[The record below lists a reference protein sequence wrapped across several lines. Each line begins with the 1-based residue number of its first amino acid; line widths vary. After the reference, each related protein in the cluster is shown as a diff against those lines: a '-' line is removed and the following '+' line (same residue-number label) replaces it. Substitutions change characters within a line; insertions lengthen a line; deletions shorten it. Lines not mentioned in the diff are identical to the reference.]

1 MKSKALTT
9 AGLLLILAAV
19 LLTLW
24 NIWEGYRVTQVT
36 ARTRKKVEQAVA
48 VKRAQIT
55 LQAGSEGSLPEPG
68 RPMPTVEVDGNH
80 YIGKLEIH
88 SLGLELPVL
97 SEWSDTLLK
106 TAPCRYTGSAY
117 LDSMVIAGHN
127 YRRHFGRLRSLEAG
141 DSVIFEDA
149 EGLCISYVVTLVEQL
164 SGDEVEEMTSGKWDL
179 TLFTCT
185 AGGRKRVTV
194 RCERVEPE

>member
-55 LQAGSEGSLPEPG
+55 PQAGSEGCLPEPG

-106 TAPCRYTGSAY
+106 LVPVSYFEQPVCDMPKIAAISDWFRSASSRKSLIREYINISTPSQYYT
-117 LDSMVIAGHN
+117 LI
-127 YRRHFGRLRSLEAG
+127 
-141 DSVIFEDA
+141 
-149 EGLCISYVVTLVEQL
+149 
-164 SGDEVEEMTSGKWDL
+164 K
-179 TLFTCT
+179 
-185 AGGRKRVTV
+185 
-194 RCERVEPE
+194 